1 MEKGRKAAAGL
12 TSVARVGAQ
21 GGGVVRVDADRLV
34 QEAVALHPAAQ
45 RHVLRLRAEDAV
57 VGLRAEGMFR
67 WLLKVV
73 EDGEEKVR
81 TCVQPSSCFTAGQAA
96 AVPRKAPPTS
106 ITSFDRSQR

>member
-1 MEKGRKAAAGL
+1 
-12 TSVARVGAQ
+12 
-21 GGGVVRVDADRLV
+21 
-34 QEAVALHPAAQ
+34 
-45 RHVLRLRAEDAV
+45 
-57 VGLRAEGMFR
+57 MFR